1 MGRLWGDKK
10 NQDTFADQLF
20 WPLRGPP
27 ILACCMRPVLYL
39 FYFHGFKKVT
49 IFNEKTEIREYF
61 LRVLV
66 AQSSCKIAPNHL
78 GGDQKNQELI
88 IQFFHLREVGPSRK
102 ILHARG
108 VGSERR
114 KRVERKDGSWVAL
127 GTTRKIKIPSLISY
141 FCRSRDRLFW
151 VPVCA
156 LSCISFIFMF
166 SRKRL
171 FLLNHVHIH

>member
-1 MGRLWGDKK
+1 LGRLGDNKK

-20 WPLRGPP
+20 WPLQGTS
-27 ILACCMRPVLYL
+27 ILPARMRRVLYL
-39 FYFHGFKKVT
+39 FYFHVFKKAT
-49 IFNEKTEIREYF
+49 IFDEKTEIRNYF

-88 IQFFHLREVGPSRK
+88 IHFFHLREVGPSRK

-114 KRVERKDGSWVAL
+114 KRVERKDGSWLAL

-141 FCRSRDRLFW
+141 FGRSRDHLFW
-151 VPVCA
+151 QPR
-156 LSCISFIFMF
+156 M
-166 SRKRL
+166 R
-171 FLLNHVHIH
+171 